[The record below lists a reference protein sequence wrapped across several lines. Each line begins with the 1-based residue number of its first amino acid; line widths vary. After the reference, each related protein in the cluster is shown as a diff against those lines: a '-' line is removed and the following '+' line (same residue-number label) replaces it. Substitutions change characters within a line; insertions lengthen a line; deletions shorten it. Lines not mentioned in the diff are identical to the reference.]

1 MAQKR
6 EHTRHRA
13 RFHSPT
19 GPRTRSTLGGDE
31 ARAARGRA
39 SPGPHTDS
47 HGRCSRPAACPWT
60 LLPRAPGALRAS
72 DARSAD
78 FITPPPRDWWSGSGA
93 PARVP
98 PGNDSLG
105 RAESTQGA
113 HECLAHARSL
123 HPHPAPG
130 PSATPRP
137 YRREHPP
144 QHARRKAVFVGPKC
158 FLLFK
163 GLAIP

>member
-39 SPGPHTDS
+39 SPGTHTDS

-78 FITPPPRDWWSGSGA
+78 FITSSTAGLVGSGSGA

-98 PGNDSLG
+98 PGHGSLG

-113 HECLAHARSL
+113 RMPSTRPQSASPPCPRSFCN
-123 HPHPAPG
+123 PASL
-130 PSATPRP
+130 PSRASAPACQAKSRV
-137 YRREHPP
+137 RGSE
-144 QHARRKAVFVGPKC
+144 C
-158 FLLFK
+158 FLCFK
-163 GLAIP
+163 GLTVF

>member
-1 MAQKR
+1 VAQKR

-39 SPGPHTDS
+39 SPGTHTDS
-47 HGRCSRPAACPWT
+47 HGRCSRPVAWPWT

-78 FITPPPRDWWSGSGA
+78 SITSSTAGLVGSGSGA

-98 PGNDSLG
+98 PGHGSLG
-105 RAESTQGA
+105 RAERTQGA

-130 PSATPRP
+130 PSATPSLPSRASAP
-137 YRREHPP
+137 ACQAKSRVRGSM
-144 QHARRKAVFVGPKC
+144 FSC
-158 FLLFK
+158 FK
-163 GLAIP
+163 GLTVF